1 MDVTDFVITKLVLD
15 LSDNQWGYAMEFE
28 GTVEF
33 EQLPF
38 YIVLRD
44 LNKPNAT
51 KRHATF
57 EEAKKEAERLSR
69 KEKARFYVCTVT
81 VDGYTEPEETPV
93 KWTPI

>member
-1 MDVTDFVITKLVLD
+1 MSAITVTLD
-15 LSDNQWGYAMEFE
+15 GSEWRYAMDFN
-28 GTVEF
+28 GTITL

-44 LNKPNAT
+44 VSKPNAT
-51 KRHATF
+51 KRHDTL

-69 KEKARFYVCTVT
+69 KEETRFYVCTVF
-81 VDGYTEPEETPV
+81 VDGYTEPEEIPV

>member
-1 MDVTDFVITKLVLD
+1 MSAITVTLD
-15 LSDNQWGYAMEFE
+15 GNEWRYAMDFD
-28 GTVEF
+28 GTITL

-44 LNKPNAT
+44 INKPNAT
-51 KRHATF
+51 KRHSSL

-81 VDGYTEPEETPV
+81 VDGYTEPEEIPV
-93 KWTPI
+93 KWTPV

>member
-1 MDVTDFVITKLVLD
+1 MSTAKVVLTGSEWRYNMDYGCGAIAT
-15 LSDNQWGYAMEFE
+15 
-28 GTVEF
+28 EF

-44 LNKPNAT
+44 VSKPNAT
-51 KRHATF
+51 KRHDTL

-69 KEKARFYVCTVT
+69 KEKTRFYVCTVT
-81 VDGYTEPEETPV
+81 VDGYTEPEEIPV

>member
-1 MDVTDFVITKLVLD
+1 MSAITVTLD
-15 LSDNQWGYAMEFE
+15 GSEWRYAMDFD
-28 GTVEF
+28 GTITL

-44 LNKPNAT
+44 VSKPNAT
-51 KRHATF
+51 KRHDTL

-69 KEKARFYVCTVT
+69 KEKTRFYVCTVT
-81 VDGYTEPEETPV
+81 VDGYTEPEEIPV